1 MTEPVHYVSNPYRQ
15 AINTARL
22 SAEASCD
29 ALSSAFGQ
37 AVAAFEGGAWKGGQA
52 DSVHEQLLDLQRDL
66 RAVAAEAEDAFVSA
80 HSLEPDSVPEGAWQ
94 NHWQNLG
101 P

>member
-1 MTEPVHYVSNPYRQ
+1 VRYVSNPYRQ
-15 AINTARL
+15 AINAARF
-22 SAEASCD
+22 SAEGPCD

-52 DSVHEQLLDLQRDL
+52 DSVHAQLIALQSDLKT
-66 RAVAAEAEDAFVSA
+66 VAAEAEDTFISA
-80 HSLEPDSVPEGAWQ
+80 YNHEPDTVPAGAWQ